1 MQRSKKLQATLLPTL
16 LCLFALLVSAC
27 SNTTA
32 STTGGKLAAAPASQ
46 QILRYADAGVPD
58 FGTLDP
64 ALVQETTDSVAINE
78 MFTGLVTFDSKG
90 NVIKQMAASYSI
102 SPDGLTYT
110 FHLKPNLKFSDGSAI
125 NTSDMAYSLNR
136 VLEPATKSEVTEYLS
151 QLKDANKLING
162 QIKTLIGDSINAPN
176 DSTLVLTL
184 SAPVAFFLNQ
194 LTYPAAYVVNPKLIA
209 KYPTSWTDHLEDGGS
224 SGPFKVASYSH
235 TTGLDLI
242 PNTYYYG
249 PKPQLQHLKIML
261 VDNAQT
267 AFQAYQ
273 NGQYDWVN
281 VPSNDVPEVKN
292 RPDLHEYPALV
303 IRYVTMNYLSKPFD
317 NIKIRQAFALALNK
331 DLIGESIL
339 KGVQTP
345 TNRLIPSGM
354 YGASPS
360 VSGPDGVTS
369 TAGNQTLAKQLL
381 KQGLQEE
388 RLKTLPTINFAT
400 YSGVPLIT
408 SLVQAMENQWTTVLG
423 AKFNTT
429 TTDFD
434 TIVQQ
439 ENDTAGHT
447 GPLQMWISAWSADY
461 PDPQD
466 WLSNFFESVA
476 QGANN
481 NNQNYGQN
489 QSSSAI
495 EQQQVQKLLAQAD
508 RNTSSTAAR
517 AKLYNEAEQ
526 KIINDVGWIPIYQL
540 NEHDQVNPKVQGWV
554 STAFGSSTGYDPDN
568 WANIYIAK

>member
-16 LCLFALLVSAC
+16 LCLFTLLVSAC
-27 SNTTA
+27 NNATS
-32 STTGGKLAAAPASQ
+32 STTGKPKAAPASQ
-46 QILRYADAGVPD
+46 QVLRYADAGVSD

-90 NVIKQMAASYSI
+90 NVIKQMAASYTI

-110 FHLKPNLKFSDGSAI
+110 FHLKPNLKFSDGTAI
-125 NTSDMAYSLNR
+125 TSSDVAYSLNR
-136 VLEPATKSEVTEYLS
+136 VLEPATKSEVTEYLA

-162 QIKTLIGDSINAPN
+162 QIKTLIGDSINTPN
-176 DSTLVLTL
+176 PSTIVLTL
-184 SAPVAFFLNQ
+184 GAPVAFFLNQ
-194 LTYPAAYVVNPKLIA
+194 LTYPTAYVVNQKLIA
-209 KYPTSWTDHLEDGGS
+209 KYPTTWTDHLEDGGS

-235 TTGLDLI
+235 TIGLDLV
-242 PNTYYYG
+242 PNTYYDG

-261 VDNAQT
+261 VDDTQT

-273 NGQYDWVN
+273 NGQYDWIN
-281 VPSNDVPEVKN
+281 VPSNDVPQVKN
-292 RPDLHEYPALV
+292 KKDLHEYPALV

-331 DLIGESIL
+331 NLIGESIL

-345 TNRLIPSGM
+345 TNRLVPSGM

-369 TAGNQTLAKQLL
+369 TAGDQTLAKQLL

-388 RLKTLPTINFAT
+388 KLKALPTINFAT

-408 SLVQAMENQWTTVLG
+408 SLVQAVENQWTTVLG

-429 TTDFD
+429 TTAFD

-439 ENDTAGHT
+439 ENDTTGHA
-447 GPLQMWISAWSADY
+447 GPLQMWIAAWSADY
-461 PDPQD
+461 PDPED
-466 WLSNFFESVA
+466 WLSNFFESVT
-476 QGANN
+476 QGSNN

-489 QSSSAI
+489 QSSNAA
-495 EQQQVQKLLAQAD
+495 EQQQVQKLLVQAD
-508 RNTSSTAAR
+508 QNTSNPAAR

-526 KIINDVGWIPIYQL
+526 KIINDAGWIPIYQF
-540 NEHDQVNPKVQGWV
+540 NEYDQVNPKVQGWI
-554 STAFGSSTGYDPDN
+554 STAFGSATGYDPDN
-568 WANIYIAK
+568 WANIYISQ